1 MLGDNIVGKLC
12 FVQKW
17 NPSIHGVK
25 DDDENFINY
34 LKTKKFVLDT
44 NNLLEDC
51 NLYIDE
57 VNALINDSD
66 NDQFTNETCKIMIAK
81 KYYIYRDRIFILE
94 NNGITLFQKL
104 WKKYHNEYIIP
115 RKQLKN
121 IFKREIYGK
130 FII

>member
-1 MLGDNIVGKLC
+1 M
-12 FVQKW
+12 
-17 NPSIHGVK
+17 
-25 DDDENFINY
+25 
-34 LKTKKFVLDT
+34 KTKKFVLDT

>member
-1 MLGDNIVGKLC
+1 MDDNIVGKLC

-25 DDDENFINY
+25 DDDEEFISY